1 MSFLHGLEN
10 FSSPAI
16 QAKYRA
22 TVTDG
27 VDTTR
32 FDNLLAADILDM
44 HIDNYNS
51 ITALST
57 SLSCTFSQARAI
69 IPYLDPFQ
77 PHPLSYYLNTY
88 PEAFL

>member
-1 MSFLHGLEN
+1 MSFLHDLEN

-22 TVTDG
+22 SITDG

-32 FDNLLAADILDM
+32 FDDILAADMLDM
-44 HIDNYNS
+44 S
-51 ITALST
+51 IQDYDAVTALAI

-77 PHPLSYYLNTY
+77 AHPLSYYLDTY
-88 PEAFL
+88 PEACL